1 MTIPGEVADGI
12 CSYNALN
19 TRSFALFVCSVVY
32 LNSHVIDRISLHILK
47 KYYWIGAR
55 RKRSC
60 RLPNNL
66 MWR

>member
-32 LNSHVIDRISLHILK
+32 LNSHVIDSRGFPCIS
-47 KYYWIGAR
+47 
-55 RKRSC
+55 
-60 RLPNNL
+60 
-66 MWR
+66 